1 MAVLFLETVQ
11 NGPND
16 RRERVPIPPR
26 IRRKGRPQKL
36 EEPFPDDLL
45 QQHILIRIVNVERS
59 PVDVGAVGNILDAD
73 GRKPFLPHDRD
84 DSFLEHLAGPPDS
97 SVPAFPVGIHGAA
110 PFRNKTQQFRSSVQ
124 YSTRGM
130 IWR

>member
-73 GRKPFLPHDRD
+73 GRKPFLRMTAMNPSLSTWRVRPILL
-84 DSFLEHLAGPPDS
+84 SPRFLSAFMALLLSGTKLNNFVHL
-97 SVPAFPVGIHGAA
+97 FNIQHAA
-110 PFRNKTQQFRSSVQ
+110 
-124 YSTRGM
+124 
-130 IWR
+130 